1 MSENSTVEKTIR
13 VLEQSKSPA
22 AQAVLMHALTVN
34 DPQIRDMAAR
44 ALVRSGSALGKTE
57 VIRHIDVLSP
67 DVVEELS
74 EDEKAMSFPLRQCM
88 EHGDHESSRKALET
102 IESAHLYGEIPFLV
116 KLIATASG
124 ERADQCEQVLLA
136 LIDKLYE
143 QRSKQKASE
152 PTSINQHCEELLQ
165 LFGLELSQFE
175 KLKRPRALI
184 ESVLILSD
192 PEDGVAR
199 QLIRES
205 STDCQGMVWD
215 ILLESRHDG
224 VLMFLI
230 KSLNIK
236 YVHPRILEIVARR
249 RDIEFQLAL
258 VRSIPERLSV
268 NQERNFCQLQGLPWL
283 FPGERLWQSIP
294 DQWQGRVIRLV
305 DALAFRHDQ
314 RVGFYES
321 ALEHAGVQGKVA
333 AAQHRT
339 MIRPQLF
346 EQFVLEALESEDPA
360 IEGWAVSELR
370 NTELPDKY
378 RFLVNRLD
386 SGCPEVQR
394 QAREAL
400 GRFDVPTAILFC
412 ETARPSVGPK
422 LAELLLKI
430 NPDASQD
437 LARELANPVRTRRL
451 RAAKAAA
458 FMGMEGNVTEALIEM
473 LFDSDSIVRR
483 AVAEILGSV
492 PTPAVVGA
500 LETLLEDSSPRVRE
514 AAEAS
519 LQQILATD
527 EGQAASEAAKA
538 QAKLEMANQPEGD
551 LL

>member
-1 MSENSTVEKTIR
+1 
-13 VLEQSKSPA
+13 
-22 AQAVLMHALTVN
+22 
-34 DPQIRDMAAR
+34 
-44 ALVRSGSALGKTE
+44 
-57 VIRHIDVLSP
+57 
-67 DVVEELS
+67 
-74 EDEKAMSFPLRQCM
+74 
-88 EHGDHESSRKALET
+88 
-102 IESAHLYGEIPFLV
+102 
-116 KLIATASG
+116 
-124 ERADQCEQVLLA
+124 
-136 LIDKLYE
+136 
-143 QRSKQKASE
+143 
-152 PTSINQHCEELLQ
+152 
-165 LFGLELSQFE
+165 
-175 KLKRPRALI
+175 
-184 ESVLILSD
+184 
-192 PEDGVAR
+192 
-199 QLIRES
+199 
-205 STDCQGMVWD
+205 
-215 ILLESRHDG
+215 
-224 VLMFLI
+224 
-230 KSLNIK
+230 
-236 YVHPRILEIVARR
+236 
-249 RDIEFQLAL
+249 
-258 VRSIPERLSV
+258 
-268 NQERNFCQLQGLPWL
+268 
-283 FPGERLWQSIP
+283 
-294 DQWQGRVIRLV
+294 
-305 DALAFRHDQ
+305 
-314 RVGFYES
+314 
-321 ALEHAGVQGKVA
+321 
-333 AAQHRT
+333 